1 MHWLREIL
9 FGCTLNTILTEHSRK
24 HTCEQEESSSR
35 HSDAGLGGWVVIS
48 HLSALHA
55 HHADDD
61 ADKAQQYWHYH
72 EGPACLDVDWI
83 KIKKGGGRDRREEHR
98 MVNDSE

>member
-24 HTCEQEESSSR
+24 HTCKQEESSSR

-61 ADKAQQYWHYH
+61 ADKAQQY
-72 EGPACLDVDWI
+72 
-83 KIKKGGGRDRREEHR
+83 
-98 MVNDSE
+98 